1 MLLFVLSDLAN
12 GMPLSIS
19 GYFINFIFEDNKYLG
34 NPERCSDKEFT
45 RMLTCTFNEGPV
57 VGKAG
62 TQLAGRLNMTNVGK
76 AGTQLAGRLNM
87 TNVGKAGTQLAGR
100 LNMTNVG
107 KAGTQL
113 AGRLN
118 MTNGFRYWVN
128 PIPELTLNSK
138 SGIDCQESIR
148 IGIAVSGG
156 AVVLLRLHAAP
167 CKK

>member
-45 RMLTCTFNEGPV
+45 RMLTCTFNEGPD

-62 TQLAGRLNMTNVGK
+62 A
-76 AGTQLAGRLNM
+76 
-87 TNVGKAGTQLAGR
+87 
-100 LNMTNVG
+100 
-107 KAGTQL
+107 QL

-128 PIPELTLNSK
+128 HIPELTLNSK

-148 IGIAVSGG
+148 RGIAVSGG

-167 CKK
+167 CRK